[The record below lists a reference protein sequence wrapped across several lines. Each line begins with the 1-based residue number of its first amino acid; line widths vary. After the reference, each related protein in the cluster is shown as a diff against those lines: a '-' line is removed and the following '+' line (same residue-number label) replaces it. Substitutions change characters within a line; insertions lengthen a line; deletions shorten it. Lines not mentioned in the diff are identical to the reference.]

1 MTLGDK
7 AQKIGVENKAFE
19 PEENKMKNKE
29 YINHTGSDLNKD
41 NVTQSQIE
49 MGFTESM
56 VCSNKLQIACFPY
69 SVSVQIKII
78 PTQSC

>member
-7 AQKIGVENKAFE
+7 KQKIGVENKAFE
-19 PEENKMKNKE
+19 SEENKIKMKNKE

-56 VCSNKLQIACFPY
+56 VCSNKL
-69 SVSVQIKII
+69 
-78 PTQSC
+78 